1 MAEIK
6 PEGCYV
12 GVPKK
17 RYDFVL
23 KLIDSKS
30 TTRGYHV
37 HNFMDRE
44 NNHFL
49 MFGDE
54 SLYALPHIEDEDDL
68 MHKLRKGDVFKV
80 KATINRH
87 NINTFSNGP
96 NGDPVKENVI
106 NRPKFG
112 QYLGN
117 LNESHDTEKEETI

>member
-12 GVPKK
+12 GQPKK

-23 KLIDSKS
+23 KLVGS
-30 TTRGYHV
+30 TSTSRGYYV
-37 HNFMDRE
+37 HKFTDRKD
-44 NNHFL
+44 NHFL

-54 SLYALPHIEDEDDL
+54 TLYALSSDTTHALE
-68 MHKLRKGDVFKV
+68 KGDVFKV

-87 NINTFSNGP
+87 NINTFS
-96 NGDPVKENVI
+96 GDGEPYKENVI

-112 QYLGN
+112 QFLGN
-117 LNESHDTEKEETI
+117 LNEQSENETEKEETI